1 MIGSLTRKA
10 TFLRIATCLCVALL
24 TLTSPRAFA
33 ESEDGLSFGVAVTDI
48 TPEEGLVH
56 DPLLAKTMYFRQG
69 EAEACVDHLRSHRGV
84 S

>member
-24 TLTSPRAFA
+24 TLPSPRAFA

-56 DPLLAKTMYFRQG
+56 DPFWRKPCTFAKVKPRL
-69 EAEACVDHLRSHRGV
+69 C
-84 S
+84 